1 MIQSMTVADFV
12 RGLREIDPER
22 AEIVRRV
29 FREYAAGQLVR
40 VIAER
45 LNAEGIAG
53 ACGALWI

>member
-1 MIQSMTVADFV
+1 MTVADFV

-40 VIAER
+40 VIAAR